1 MLPLW
6 AINGK
11 VNKEL
16 FFFQVPYDF
25 IRKKRAIRVDDK
37 TQGKITRQFRPVALD
52 EAFRQFHGFLDEIHA
67 QQRFTTE
74 KSDVQIRLFLFY
86 ALLYR
91 QRNRSFHD
99 FVTHYGTA
107 LRMGFL
113 VIAIATAEVTL
124 FGYT

>member
-67 QQRFTTE
+67 QQR
-74 KSDVQIRLFLFY
+74 L
-86 ALLYR
+86 
-91 QRNRSFHD
+91 
-99 FVTHYGTA
+99 
-107 LRMGFL
+107 
-113 VIAIATAEVTL
+113 
-124 FGYT
+124 